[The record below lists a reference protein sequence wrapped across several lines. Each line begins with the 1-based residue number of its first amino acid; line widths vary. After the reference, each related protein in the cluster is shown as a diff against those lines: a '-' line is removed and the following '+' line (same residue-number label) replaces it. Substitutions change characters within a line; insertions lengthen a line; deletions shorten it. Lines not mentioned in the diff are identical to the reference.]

1 MTTYL
6 ERSCFDVHLGT
17 QQNTRYAND
26 GEHHSLHGE
35 QAKPDLPGST
45 AAAASAPVNLQLQ
58 GKAGQTPSSIT
69 ALCSPGPAGVLSG
82 KLEAAVAVNHRIAV
96 QHPPSWPGELY
107 RAAGI
112 SQSKDVQHVPS

>member
-1 MTTYL
+1 MGNKPSQICRAAQRL
-6 ERSCFDVHLGT
+6 LGLLLSICSC
-17 QQNTRYAND
+17 
-26 GEHHSLHGE
+26 
-35 QAKPDLPGST
+35 
-45 AAAASAPVNLQLQ
+45 
-58 GKAGQTPSSIT
+58 IT